1 VTGPSRRPER
11 RPLRVDAAR
20 NAELIVR
27 AAWEAFNQLGTDVP
41 LEEVARRAGVGVATL
56 YRRFPSKDDLLMAV
70 LRWRYAEEVEPVILR
85 ALGDEDPWHAVEI
98 SLRASLE
105 VAAAEYVIIRGLRD
119 HAQLKSSLMSMY
131 FVDLATIF
139 KRAQAAGVVRA
150 DLRDADLPMIFYM
163 IVGALR
169 VADPRDNWH
178 RCLVLMLDGLRP
190 GSATP
195 MPED

>member
-1 VTGPSRRPER
+1 M
-11 RPLRVDAAR
+11 
-20 NAELIVR
+20 R
-27 AAWEAFNQLGTDVP
+27 AAWEVFNQLGTDVP

-56 YRRFPSKDDLLMAV
+56 YRRFPSKDELLMAV
-70 LRWRYAEEVEPVILR
+70 LRWRYAEQVEPVIRR
-85 ALGDEDPWHAVEI
+85 ALGDEDPWRAVEL

-105 VAAAEYVIIRGLRD
+105 VAAAEYVVVRGLRD
-119 HAQLKSSLMSMY
+119 LAQLKSALMDGY
-131 FVDLATIF
+131 FLDLATVVE
-139 KRAQAAGVVRA
+139 RAQAAGVVRA
-150 DLRDADLPMIFYM
+150 DLRAADLPLVFYM

-169 VADPRDNWH
+169 GADPRVAGLRVADPQTDWR